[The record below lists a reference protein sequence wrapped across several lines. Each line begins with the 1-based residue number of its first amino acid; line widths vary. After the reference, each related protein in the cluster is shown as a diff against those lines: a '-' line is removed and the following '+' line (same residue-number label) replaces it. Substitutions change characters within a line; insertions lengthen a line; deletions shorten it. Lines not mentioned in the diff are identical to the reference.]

1 MKMKKV
7 IFLATLALLTAGCC
21 EKEVELA
28 PSFEV
33 KVGIIHDASLGEKNL
48 SIELTSSFG
57 EIEKIHFESSWAFE
71 ADNKKIKIFLSEE
84 DFSWEIQ
91 GRTWKGNLKNS
102 LGELLASPKVIHK
115 STSIRGA
122 ARIED
127 KWWPIHH

>member
-1 MKMKKV
+1 MKK
-7 IFLATLALLTAGCC
+7 IFFATLALLIADCC

-57 EIEKIHFESSWAFE
+57 EIEKVHFESSWAFE
-71 ADNKKIKIFLSEE
+71 VDNKKIKIFLSER

-91 GRTWKGNLKNS
+91 GRTWKGNLKS
-102 LGELLASPKVIHK
+102 YLGELLTSPKVIHK
-115 STSIRGA
+115 ETSLRRA
-122 ARIED
+122 ARIEG